1 MAGMDVDSQSSTL
14 SGNILLSASVTPAP
28 PTQSLKRSR
37 DDDSEQPDSRRSRK
51 SDSQPTPTQ
60 NISFIDIS
68 DFLTKDSNTEYHYL
82 GTKGATVMD
91 IRELTAYFSS
101 RWRSFVPGSVSV
113 HGSTV
118 LAAFECDKDR
128 DAAVARLPAGFG
140 TFDADITADSVYR
153 DATKAAGAE
162 YSVYGSLLAPRADT
176 AVLSLEDAR
185 SYARDLPAQP
195 VDIKIGEYKPKPSDK
210 NAGSFARFAIFFF
223 ESLSDFEACNNR
235 LILYH
240 SLATPD
246 ASDDVFLQH
255 PNMEIVPSKCRI
267 GKADVI
273 RMRIWGI
280 PARSRNDR
288 LQAMFKF
295 VGIPSL
301 HSAVLPTTK
310 DQACSAFFWVPGA
323 AKDTTLQFSGK
334 LMLNNRPLRIYPA
347 QFYQ

>member
-1 MAGMDVDSQSSTL
+1 MLPRMQS
-14 SGNILLSASVTPAP
+14 
-28 PTQSLKRSR
+28 R
-37 DDDSEQPDSRRSRK
+37 
-51 SDSQPTPTQ
+51 
-60 NISFIDIS
+60 
-68 DFLTKDSNTEYHYL
+68 
-82 GTKGATVMD
+82 
-91 IRELTAYFSS
+91 IRFSS
-101 RWRSFVPGSVSV
+101 SSCLVSALPGLFLWPQ
-113 HGSTV
+113 TTRR
-118 LAAFECDKDR
+118 CR
-128 DAAVARLPAGFG
+128 NAV
-140 TFDADITADSVYR
+140 
-153 DATKAAGAE
+153 
-162 YSVYGSLLAPRADT
+162 YSCRA
-176 AVLSLEDAR
+176 VR
-185 SYARDLPAQP
+185 
-195 VDIKIGEYKPKPSDK
+195 KIGEYKPKPSDK